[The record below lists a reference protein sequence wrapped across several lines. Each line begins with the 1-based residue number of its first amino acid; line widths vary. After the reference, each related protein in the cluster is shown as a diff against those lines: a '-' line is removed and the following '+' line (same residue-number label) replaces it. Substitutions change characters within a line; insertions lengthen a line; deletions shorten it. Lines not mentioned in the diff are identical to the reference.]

1 MEPGALTSQK
11 LVSFL
16 LHFLMIS
23 GKRKTSKKTKRKQLC
38 ELQGVKVPQR
48 GTRGGGVDIYSTVG
62 ITFLDLHKIEYS

>member
-48 GTRGGGVDIYSTVG
+48 GARGGGSGYLFNSWNYIFRS
-62 ITFLDLHKIEYS
+62 S

>member
-48 GTRGGGVDIYSTVG
+48 GARGGGGVG
-62 ITFLDLHKIEYS
+62 EWIFIQQLELHF